1 MNIKNDMDN
10 INGGNFLVL
19 ECHRSYAVVLDERG
33 RFLKVANIGYE
44 VGENV
49 GDVIEMEDGAGR
61 FRFKKPV
68 LLLFVVLCLCLVL
81 FGIWR
86 FWAMPFGAVRMQ
98 INPDVVMSVNRF
110 GYVLELDGINDDG
123 DELTDDVRV
132 FGKKAEKLTE
142 ELALRAVTM
151 GYLRYGDEIVLTVDG
166 EEDKWAEEIAEV
178 LERRLVSSLEGGAV
192 ITAELDDDL
201 MDDYEDHELKNRDD
215 DDDDHYDR
223 DDDDDDYYD
232 HDDDD

>member
-1 MNIKNDMDN
+1 
-10 INGGNFLVL
+10 
-19 ECHRSYAVVLDERG
+19 
-33 RFLKVANIGYE
+33 
-44 VGENV
+44 
-49 GDVIEMEDGAGR
+49 
-61 FRFKKPV
+61 
-68 LLLFVVLCLCLVL
+68 
-81 FGIWR
+81 
-86 FWAMPFGAVRMQ
+86 MPFGAVRMQ

-142 ELALRAVTM
+142 ELALRAITM

-201 MDDYEDHELKNRDD
+201 MDDYEDHELE
-215 DDDDHYDR
+215 DR
-223 DDDDDDYYD
+223 DDDDGDYYD